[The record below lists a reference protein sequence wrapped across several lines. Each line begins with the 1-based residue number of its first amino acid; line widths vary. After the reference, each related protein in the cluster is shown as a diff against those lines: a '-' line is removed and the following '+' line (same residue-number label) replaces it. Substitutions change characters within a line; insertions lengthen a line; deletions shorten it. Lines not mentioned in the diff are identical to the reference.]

1 MYRRA
6 VFAYLSGTGN
16 SYRVAEWMAG
26 ETSAAGSETR
36 VVPVE
41 RFRADRDLPE
51 GGRSLFGLLF
61 PTHGF
66 TAPWLVIWFAL
77 RLPRMRGWDAFVV
90 PTRAGTRFG
99 PVCLPGMEGT
109 AGWLLALILA
119 LKGCRIRGVMGLD
132 MPSNWMALH
141 PGLGMKS
148 VNIITG
154 RARVKADG
162 FIGHIL
168 AGETRYAGFV
178 PVILGLV
185 LFPVS
190 AGYLLVGRFF
200 LSKLFFADN
209 RCTGCGLCAANCP
222 ARAIRMW
229 PRSRPRPYWTFSC
242 ESCMRCVAFCPERA
256 VQAGHSWGVLLYF
269 IAMNGA
275 LMTAFNRIAPGMIS
289 SGIINGWTGMLI
301 EYPFILLSLAVSYAA
316 FSLLVRIPPVNA
328 LFAWTT
334 LTRFYRRTRDPE
346 TRLTDL
352 RGGKDEV
359 PPKNTPVVKY

>member
-1 MYRRA
+1 MYQRA

-16 SYRVAEWMAG
+16 SFRAAGWMGGNARNSG
-26 ETSAAGSETR
+26 VETS
-36 VVPVE
+36 VVAVE
-41 RFRADRDLPE
+41 RFHAERDLPE
-51 GGRSLFGLLF
+51 GGRSLLGLLF

-132 MPSNWMALH
+132 MPSNWLALH
-141 PGLGMKS
+141 PGLGKKS
-148 VNIITG
+148 VEIITG
-154 RARVKADG
+154 RARVKAER
-162 FIGHIL
+162 FFGHIL
-168 AGETRYAGFV
+168 DGRTLYRGFV
-178 PVILGLV
+178 PLILGLA
-185 LFPVS
+185 LLPVS
-190 AGYLLVGRFF
+190 AGYILVGRFF

-229 PRSRPRPYWTFSC
+229 PRRRPRPYWTFSC
-242 ESCMRCVAFCPERA
+242 ESCMGCVAFCPERA
-256 VQAGHSWGVLLYF
+256 VQAGHSWGVILYS

-275 LMTAFNRIAPGMIS
+275 LMGLFNHVAPGMIPPD
-289 SGIINGWTGMLI
+289 ILHGWTGMLI
-301 EYPFILLSLAVSYAA
+301 EYPVIILSLAVSYAV

-346 TRLTDL
+346 TRLDDF
-352 RGGKDEV
+352 RKF
-359 PPKNTPVVKY
+359 